1 MRETNQY
8 GGRMIAFVLIISTI
22 TVVFEA
28 HTLVQR
34 ALALFLLLFAAI
46 MGYALVF
53 PKSRFGKKVLELF

>member
-1 MRETNQY
+1 
-8 GGRMIAFVLIISTI
+8 MIAFILVLSTI
-22 TVVFEA
+22 TVAFEA

-34 ALALFLLLFAAI
+34 AVTLFLLLFAAI